1 MRTLI
6 AATLLAAAT
15 LSAQAQPA
23 QTLKIVAL
31 GFGPDDIRGFQ
42 AMSPKVRI
50 VSVDNAT
57 VMTEIVDADAFF
69 GVITPQ
75 MYAAAKQLKWVAT
88 MSAGVENI
96 LRVPGAEPFRS
107 SNVIL
112 TNNKEVQGIEIADH
126 AFALLLYNTRHLYE
140 YEQYKAKEEYSRTP
154 FKGIELRGKTALIIG
169 VGGIGT
175 NIALRAWAFGM
186 HVIGVD
192 PEDKPI
198 VPYIDRIVKPDQ
210 LDEVV
215 PLADVVFISAPDT
228 DKSHKMFG
236 GRQFDM
242 MKQNSYFIAVSRGGV
257 YDMPG
262 LVRALDSRK
271 IAGAGVDVMD
281 PEPLPPGHALW
292 KFPNVMI
299 TPHVAGRS
307 DHDNERMLGTIKDN
321 IRRFAEGMPLI
332 NVVDKQKGY

>member
-1 MRTLI
+1 MRTLL
-6 AATLLAAAT
+6 AVALLAAVS
-15 LSAQAQPA
+15 LSAQ
-23 QTLKIVAL
+23 TKKIVTL
-31 GFGPDDIRGFQ
+31 GFGPDDIAGFQ
-42 AMSPKVRI
+42 AMSPKVKVI
-50 VSVDNAT
+50 GVNSSSVL
-57 VMTEIVDADAFF
+57 TEIADADAFL
-69 GVITPQ
+69 GVITPP
-75 MYAAAKQLKWVAT
+75 MYAAAKNLKWVGT

-96 LRVPGAEPFRS
+96 LRVPGAEPFRN

-126 AFALLLYNTRHLYE
+126 AFALLLYNSRRLFE
-140 YEQYKAKEEYSRTP
+140 YEGYKQKEEYSREP

-198 VPYIDRIVKPDQ
+198 VSYIDRIVKPDQ

-236 GRQFDM
+236 GKQFDM
-242 MKQNSYFIAVSRGGV
+242 MKQGSYFIAVSRGGV

-271 IAGAGVDVMD
+271 LAGAGVDVMD
-281 PEPLPPGHALW
+281 PEPLPAGHPLW

-307 DHDNERMLGTIKDN
+307 DHDNERMLGTIKEN